1 MAALD
6 IEVKQV
12 LFTNSTG
19 SYISFDEEFA
29 KFPYVTV
36 VVSGS
41 GPGVS
46 GSGSQNI
53 NSFITN
59 VSKSGFGIEF
69 SEAFTGY
76 VHYKAARSDQVRL
89 QNEQP

>member
-6 IEVKQV
+6 IEAKQV

-41 GPGVS
+41 SANTTNV
-46 GSGSQNI
+46 NA
-53 NSFITN
+53 FITN
-59 VSKSGFGIEF
+59 VSKSGFGVEF

-76 VHYKAARSDQVRL
+76 VHYKAARSD
-89 QNEQP
+89 

>member
-6 IEVKQV
+6 IESKQV

-29 KFPYVTV
+29 KFPYVAVT
-36 VVSGS
+36 VSGS
-41 GPGVS
+41 V
-46 GSGSQNI
+46 QDVTNV

-76 VHYKAARSDQVRL
+76 VHYKAARSD
-89 QNEQP
+89 

>member
-1 MAALD
+1 MAALQ
-6 IEVKQV
+6 IEHKRVE
-12 LFTNSTG
+12 FNNSTG

-41 GPGVS
+41 VHPNS
-46 GSGSQNI
+46 GTSNV

-76 VHYKAARSDQVRL
+76 VHYKAARSD
-89 QNEQP
+89 

>member
-6 IEVKQV
+6 IEAKQV
-12 LFTNSTG
+12 LFTSSTG

-41 GPGVS
+41 AQDATNV
-46 GSGSQNI
+46 NA
-53 NSFITN
+53 FITN

-76 VHYKAARSDQVRL
+76 VHYKAARSD
-89 QNEQP
+89 

>member
-6 IEVKQV
+6 IESKQV

-19 SYISFDEEFA
+19 SYISFDEEFR

-41 GPGVS
+41 AQDVT
-46 GSGSQNI
+46 NV
-53 NSFITN
+53 NAFITN

-76 VHYKAARSDQVRL
+76 VHYKAARSD
-89 QNEQP
+89 